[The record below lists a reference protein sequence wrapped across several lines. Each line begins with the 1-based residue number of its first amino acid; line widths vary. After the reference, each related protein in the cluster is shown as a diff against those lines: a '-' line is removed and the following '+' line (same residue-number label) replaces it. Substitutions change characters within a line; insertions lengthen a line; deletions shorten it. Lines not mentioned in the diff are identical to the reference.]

1 MNKKTDPK
9 DLFDSMKKGLGKFY
23 REAKETVNSQESL
36 LQKEIEDLQS
46 LRTEGRRYVQP
57 RIHGEGGMKMIISS
71 ADRLT
76 RRQVAIAK
84 MKENKLTRDSLKLF
98 LHEARILA
106 RLDHPNIVP
115 LYDIGLDTS
124 GEPYFTMKLLSGE
137 GLEDILIRLS
147 KGDEKYLIK
156 YSLNTLLE
164 IFLKVSEAVAFA
176 HSRNVVHRDLK
187 PANIQVSDYGEV
199 LLCDWGL
206 AKDINLPAQST
217 EEINLTEILS
227 EQTMCGVIKGTPGY
241 MAPEQLDIETGEIT
255 EKTDIYSLGCILY
268 AILTHTKPIESDS
281 LEMLK
286 KKTIE
291 GQVIPASQRSSKHIP
306 KALEAVVT
314 KAMSVDPKERYPDA
328 KALITEV
335 RAYLNGFATKA
346 QNAHFS
352 TQLLL
357 LIKRN
362 RAVCVYIIISFMTL
376 SGLIAYFMVQLKD
389 REQAAV
395 RALFEAEKQ
404 KEDKIKL
411 SRMAAPEFLLKAT
424 NDLRYFDFDSALK
437 YSKLSTKLDDTLTKA
452 WILYGRMELG
462 HMNFFDAALAFS
474 KVKEEKRFKSLYELC
489 ISLEKQDKV
498 DVRELVIKLKKLG
511 ENYIIPVL
519 MGTFNKNSSLEEKIL
534 TIRAIYD
541 HFHEPVRSPKPILNS
556 ECTSLSFTEGNKWY
570 LKDLNCFYNFPL
582 EDVDISKSPISDI
595 RALKSMPLK
604 KLNLS
609 KTQVSSLSYLQGL
622 KLEELNIAYTR
633 ITDIRSLSDMPLKK
647 LDISNSKI
655 KNLNTLSE
663 FELLETLYLT
673 ESQYKKL
680 GIVDLLKQR
689 NVSIEIVPK
698 D

>member
-1 MNKKTDPK
+1 MNKKTEPK

-23 REAKETVNSQESL
+23 REAKDTANSQESL
-36 LQKEIEDLQS
+36 LNKEIEDLES

-57 RIHGEGGMKMIISS
+57 RIHGEGGMKMIISYS
-71 ADRLT
+71 DRLT

-137 GLEDILIRLS
+137 GLEDILVRLA
-147 KGDEKYLIK
+147 KGDEKYLKK
-156 YSLNTLLE
+156 YTLNNLLE

-227 EQTMCGVIKGTPGY
+227 QQTMCGVIKGTPGY
-241 MAPEQLDIETGEIT
+241 MAPEQLEIESGEIT

-291 GQVIPASQRSSKHIP
+291 GQVIPASQRSTKHIP

-314 KAMSVDPKERYPDA
+314 KAMSVNPKERYQDVQS
-328 KALITEV
+328 LITEV
-335 RAYLNGFATKA
+335 RAYLDGFATKA

-362 RAVCVYIIISFMTL
+362 KAACVYLILFFLIV
-376 SGLIAYFMVQLKD
+376 SGLVTYFMVKLKE
-389 REQAAV
+389 REQTAV
-395 RALFEAEKQ
+395 RAFIEAEKQ
-404 KEDKIKL
+404 KEDRIRL
-411 SRMAAPEFLLKAT
+411 SRIAAPEFLLKAT
-424 NDLRYFDFDSALK
+424 NDLKYFDFDSALK
-437 YSKLSTKLDDTLTKA
+437 YSKLCTSLDETLTKG

-474 KVKEEKRFKSLYELC
+474 KVKDQKRFNQLYELC
-489 ISLEKQDKV
+489 VEYEKMETTNVQ
-498 DVRELVIKLKKLG
+498 ELVIKLKRMG
-511 ENYIIPVL
+511 ENYVVPIV
-519 MGTFNKNSSLEEKIL
+519 MGTYNKTNSTEEKIL
-534 TIRAIYD
+534 TIRTIYD
-541 HFHEPVRSPKPILNS
+541 NFHEHIRAPKPILNA
-556 ECTSLSFTEGNKWY
+556 ECTKLSFTEGNKWT
-570 LKDLNCFYNFPL
+570 LKDLNYFYNFPL
-582 EDVDISKSPISDI
+582 EDIDISKSQITDI
-595 RALKSMPLK
+595 RALRSMPVK
-604 KLNLS
+604 KLNLE
-609 KTQVSSLSYLQGL
+609 KTQITSVFYLQNL
-622 KLEELNIAYTR
+622 KLEELNIANTK
-633 ITDIRSLSDMPLKK
+633 ITDIRVLAEMPLKV
-647 LDISNSKI
+647 LNINNCRI
-655 KNLNTLSE
+655 KNLNVLSE
-663 FELLETLYLT
+663 FESLETLYLS
-673 ESQYKKL
+673 ESQYKKI

-689 NVSIEIVPK
+689 NVAIEIVPK